1 MSKKPKEKS
10 SEIQVYT
17 EIDESLNIHDIKND
31 IVKCERLIRRSE
43 YKIRLYKRKLNIAR
57 YFSQEKKSLINKGL
71 ELFKLKKTHQSE
83 V

>member
-57 YFSQEKKSLINKGL
+57 YFSQEKKITYKQRLRII
-71 ELFKLKKTHQSE
+71 
-83 V
+83 